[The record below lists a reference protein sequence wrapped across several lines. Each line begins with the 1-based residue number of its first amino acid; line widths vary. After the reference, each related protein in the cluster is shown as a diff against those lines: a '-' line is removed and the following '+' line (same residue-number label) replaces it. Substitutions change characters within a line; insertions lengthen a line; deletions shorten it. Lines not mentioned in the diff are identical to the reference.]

1 MSPSPA
7 ARGGNIQKP
16 TSFDGKKDGS
26 TTCWRTTGISPS
38 QQTKSEFPVKEIRV
52 RLGCTSRFYAGLR
65 ASVRA
70 SARAAMERARQCR
83 WEGIGALRSEK
94 LRADKY
100 FSKKHIDDFGDSHM
114 VLVPLVKPPVRKRS
128 RSSQESPVRG
138 SAKASS
144 DKDSGLNRN
153 RFLKVPF
160 GFYRNR

>member
-1 MSPSPA
+1 LSPSPA
-7 ARGGNIQKP
+7 ARRGNIQKP
-16 TSFDGKKDGS
+16 TSLDGKKNRS
-26 TTCWRTTGISPS
+26 TTCWGTTGISPL

-65 ASVRA
+65 ASVTA
-70 SARAAMERARQCR
+70 SSRAAMERAPQCR
-83 WEGIGALRSEK
+83 WEGIGVLRSEK
-94 LRADKY
+94 LHADKY
-100 FSKKHIDDFGDSHM
+100 FYKKHIDDFGDSHM

-144 DKDSGLNRN
+144 DKDSGLNRS